1 MYICVHVCACT
12 YTYMQVKQGM
22 RQAGSIEVRA
32 HNAVQ
37 HLLNQRLQVVR
48 NKHAV
53 AARSA
58 AAKLL
63 KN

>member
-1 MYICVHVCACT
+1 
-12 YTYMQVKQGM
+12 MQVKQGM